1 MVAMKYR
8 LSGAR
13 IWDGSTSAATDE
25 ALDLFID
32 RGEIASIHS
41 SPGGDEALT
50 LGLPPGAV
58 AIPGLIDA
66 HVHLDLDPH
75 LMAPDDQFKPSRSDR
90 DLRMIARA
98 GAMVRAGITTARDLG
113 AGEWRELVL
122 RDAIG
127 RGDLPGPRLVCAG
140 QPLTVEKGHCHF
152 WGGVATDAEDQV
164 RVVRRQL
171 EHGVDWVK
179 VMATGGYFTK
189 GSGVDRAQFSADE
202 LRGVVGLAREAG
214 LSVAAHCHGKVGIR
228 NAAQAGVRTIEHCS
242 FASGQGYGADYDPAV
257 VEAIR
262 ASGAWVSPTVNAN
275 WLRRMKKDGAPTD
288 FFRNMRSVLGGLRE
302 AGIPL
307 LASTDAGIPG
317 VYHHRLA
324 AGLAAFAKYADFSP
338 VEVLR
343 TATRDSALGLGLE
356 AVCGRI
362 APGLSADV
370 VVLAGDPLQDLAHLE
385 NPLLVV
391 AAGRIAHRDASVPA
405 PARAA

>member
-1 MVAMKYR
+1 MDAMKYR

-13 IWDGSTSAATDE
+13 IWDGTASAATGE

-32 RGEIASIHS
+32 RGEIASVHDD
-41 SPGGDEALT
+41 PGGGEALA
-50 LGLPPGAV
+50 LQLPSGSV

-75 LMAPDDQFKPSRSDR
+75 LLAPDDQFKPSRSDR

-113 AGEWRELVL
+113 AGEWRELIL
-122 RDAIG
+122 RDAIA

-140 QPLTVEKGHCHF
+140 QPLTIEAGHCHF
-152 WGGVATDAEDQV
+152 WGGVATDAADQA

-189 GSGVDRAQFSADE
+189 GSGVERAQFSADE

-214 LSVAAHCHGKVGIR
+214 LQVAAHCHGKAGIR

-262 ASGAWVSPTVNAN
+262 AGGAWVSPTVNAN
-275 WLRRMKKDGAPTD
+275 WLRRIEKDGVPTD

-317 VYHHRLA
+317 VHHHRLA
-324 AGLAAFAKYADFSP
+324 AGLAAFAQYGDLSP

-356 AVCGRI
+356 TVCGCI

-370 VVLAGDPLQDLAHLE
+370 VVLAGDPLQDLGHLE
-385 NPLLVV
+385 NPLLVL

-405 PARAA
+405 PASAA